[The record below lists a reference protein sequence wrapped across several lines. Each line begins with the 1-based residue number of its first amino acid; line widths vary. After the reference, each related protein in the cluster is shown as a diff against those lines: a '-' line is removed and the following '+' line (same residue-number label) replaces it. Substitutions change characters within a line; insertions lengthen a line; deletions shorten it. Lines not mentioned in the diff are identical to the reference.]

1 MALELLAVCREG
13 RMMDTEKHP
22 FVDRV
27 RAERAIIAA
36 VNRCR
41 DIIGVELAGTSEKAI
56 ADWFSRIGAEMR
68 GRDEVGGLRLRLEQA
83 GRATRLASSGS
94 HRGAMIA
101 DRVRAEAFEEAVASV
116 EQAVVDVLRVAP
128 KSA

>member
-1 MALELLAVCREG
+1 
-13 RMMDTEKHP
+13 MMKAERHP

-27 RAERAIIAA
+27 RSERAIIAA

-56 ADWFSRIGAEMR
+56 TDWFGRIRGEMR
-68 GRDEVGGLRLRLEQA
+68 CRDEIGVLRCKLEEA
-83 GRATRLASSGS
+83 GRTTRLASSGS

-101 DRVRAEAFEEAVASV
+101 DRVRREAFEEAVASV
-116 EQAVVDVLRVAP
+116 EQAVVDVLRAAQ
-128 KSA
+128 KSY